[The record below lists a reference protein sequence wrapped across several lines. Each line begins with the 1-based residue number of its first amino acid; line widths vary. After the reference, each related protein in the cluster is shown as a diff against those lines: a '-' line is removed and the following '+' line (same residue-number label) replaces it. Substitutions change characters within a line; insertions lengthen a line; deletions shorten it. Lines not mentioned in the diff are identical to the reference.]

1 MDIGS
6 LFLIL
11 ALFILVGLF
20 VSRPFI
26 EKKATAV
33 TKDEHDLSTL
43 LAEKDRTLTALQE
56 LEFDSTLGKIPEEDY
71 PAQRELLL
79 QRGVEV
85 LRRLD
90 ALQGQAVSDN
100 AEKRLEAA
108 IAARRASLSATPS
121 GGGNGNGT
129 HPDDLVEALIA
140 ARRRNRQ
147 GKAAGFCHKCGRPL
161 QQSDRFCPKCG
172 TEVNMEYW
180 AGQEH
185 REDGAGRS

>member
-11 ALFILVGLF
+11 ALLVLVGLF
-20 VSRPFI
+20 VSRPFF
-26 EKKATAV
+26 EKKASTV
-33 TKDEHDLSTL
+33 TKDEHDLSAL

-71 PAQRELLL
+71 PAQRELLV
-79 QRGVEV
+79 QRGAEV
-85 LRRLD
+85 LRRID
-90 ALQGQAVSDN
+90 ALQGQVLSEN

-108 IAARRASLSATPS
+108 IAARRISGTAAQA
-121 GGGNGNGT
+121 GGGNGGGN
-129 HPDDLVEALIA
+129 HPDDPVEALIA

-172 TEVNMEYW
+172 TAVNVEHR
-180 AGQEH
+180 AGQEQ
-185 REDGAGRS
+185 REDGAG